1 MRVVLLWGS
10 FKIYLAHLTNY
21 TLSDLFLFLSLLE
34 FWGGACPLRRA
45 VFKRELLQD
54 VLAEFFILKSY

>member
-21 TLSDLFLFLSLLE
+21 TLSDLFLFLSLLD
-34 FWGGACPLRRA
+34 FWDGA
-45 VFKRELLQD
+45 F
-54 VLAEFFILKSY
+54 VL